1 MPGLPDRNS
10 LANQLSG
17 ETVERVMNIQDALV
31 EQGSAVGNQPM
42 SPPDDINQFRL
53 PGGVADFAHAEIRF
67 HDGERC
73 ELSGREAELLRY
85 LAANSGRP
93 VSRDEIL
100 ERVWRLNPRRLITRT
115 VDMHIAHLRDKLRD
129 NPFSPRVLFTVRGT
143 GYMVAAA
150 VGG

>member
-1 MPGLPDRNS
+1 MP
-10 LANQLSG
+10 
-17 ETVERVMNIQDALV
+17 
-31 EQGSAVGNQPM
+31 
-42 SPPDDINQFRL
+42 PPAEIKQFSL
-53 PGGVADFAHAEIRF
+53 PGGVADFTQAEIRF

-73 ELSGREAELLRY
+73 ELSIREAELLRY
-85 LAANSGRP
+85 LAVNSGRP

-115 VDMHIAHLRDKLRD
+115 IDMHIAHLRDKLRD

-150 VGG
+150 VG